1 MFGQKVVS
9 VKEGLQV
16 EHTGD
21 VDAQSSES
29 TSIIE
34 ECKKIA
40 ASRLVLEA
48 DSGKVLEDLSTCVE
62 SGIARLLER
71 KNEDIALESRTRK
84 DIADKLEN
92 YTCADNSLPTTRA
105 KEVRTWEHNGTIRE
119 VHVLH
124 ERPASK
130 IHVLKNFISHEECD
144 AIQMVAKPNL
154 HRGTVADGAGGS
166 RLSDHRK
173 AWQAGIKI
181 PWEKEDEGD
190 LIARVTRRL
199 YDYTNHATGYNLSVA
214 GQEDLM
220 SIQYFG
226 NGENEA
232 SPDQY
237 RPHCDGDCDGLKVS
251 TSYLRMFSLF
261 CYIGRC

>member
-1 MFGQKVVS
+1 M
-9 VKEGLQV
+9 KEGLQV
-16 EHTGD
+16 EYTGD
-21 VDAQSSES
+21 VDAPSSES
-29 TSIIE
+29 TSVIE

-40 ASRLVLEA
+40 ASRLALEA

-92 YTCADNSLPTTRA
+92 YTCADNSLPTTPA

-130 IHVLKNFISHEECD
+130 IHVLKNFISPEECD
-144 AIQMVAKPNL
+144 AIQMAAKPSL

-173 AWQAGIKI
+173 AWQAGIKVH
-181 PWEKEDEGD
+181 WEKEDEGD

-251 TSYLRMFSLF
+251 TSYLRMYSRY
-261 CYIGRC
+261 CYWT